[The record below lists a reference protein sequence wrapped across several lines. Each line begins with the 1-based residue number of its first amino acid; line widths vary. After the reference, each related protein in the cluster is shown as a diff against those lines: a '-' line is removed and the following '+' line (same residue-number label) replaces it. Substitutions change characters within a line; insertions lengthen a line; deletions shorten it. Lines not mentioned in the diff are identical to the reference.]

1 MQNKANFGKAQ
12 MNVSS
17 SITMNYEQKTMNY
30 TNKNK
35 ANTKPIKANSNPIK
49 ANTKPIQ
56 SQYKANLSRRSL
68 CCKSAEAGRSRT
80 KPNFKRGTYSTQT
93 DRS

>member
-35 ANTKPIKANSNPIK
+35 PNTKPIK
-49 ANTKPIQ
+49 ANTKPI
-56 SQYKANLSRRSL
+56 KAKTNPIQ
-68 CCKSAEAGRSRT
+68 T
-80 KPNFKRGTYSTQT
+80 QFKPNFKRGLALPSECRYSNTRHAQR
-93 DRS
+93 RS